1 MNPLKPY
8 LYGGALL
15 LFIGLG
21 LSVWW
26 LNDSLG
32 EAKATIAKQDS
43 EIKAADKLIKGQ
55 NENIARNNLASVE
68 YQKQLQVKQ
77 DENEALMS
85 RVNTGS
91 AKLLVRAKCPAV
103 QNVATDPGRAEP
115 AAPELEESSRPA
127 YFNLTGGIDEWK
139 IAHDR
144 CLKQLQLDREYINQ
158 AQQ

>member
-15 LFIGLG
+15 LVIGLA

-32 EAKATIAKQDS
+32 TAKATISKQ
-43 EIKAADKLIKGQ
+43 EETIKAADKLIKDQ

-77 DENEALMS
+77 DENEALIS

-91 AKLLVRAKCPAV
+91 SKLLVRAKCPAV
-103 QNVATDPGRAEP
+103 QNFAADPGRAES
-115 AAPELEESSRPA
+115 ASPELDANARQD
-127 YFNLTGGIDEWK
+127 YFTLRSQIITLEAGY
-139 IAHDR
+139 DR
-144 CLKQLQLDREYINQ
+144 CIKQLLDDREFINQ